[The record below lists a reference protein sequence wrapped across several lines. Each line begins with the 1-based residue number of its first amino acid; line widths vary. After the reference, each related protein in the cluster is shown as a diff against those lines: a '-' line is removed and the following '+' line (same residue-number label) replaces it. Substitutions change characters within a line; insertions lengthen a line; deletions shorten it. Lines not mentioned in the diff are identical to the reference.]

1 MGTHI
6 EGIKYMTSTLNFE
19 EYEFQIREAE
29 EDPSYDHNLDLKVFN
44 ETWVENVYRIHE
56 GHFSGKRVFVDIG
69 ANIGAVSIFVDSFNK
84 NRDDD
89 QKIKVYAV
97 EPEPNNLHL
106 LNENIKNNP
115 TENITVVNNAIW
127 HTKSMVSI
135 SNLGANSS
143 IVDLEKENKTDVL
156 AITLENLFSI
166 YNIKEV
172 DVMKIDIEGAEFD
185 LILNTSK
192 KTLAKIKYLVLEF
205 DKSFDGRFGQMV
217 EKLSKQFGIDIL
229 GSPER
234 GGYIYANRY

>member
-1 MGTHI
+1 
-6 EGIKYMTSTLNFE
+6 MTSTLNFE